1 MGKQNIQAKEVYSTL
16 HSGRFLL
23 FILQLHEISH
33 LCYQL
38 LQPKSL
44 FSSLCRPSPYHS
56 HHSLPTLPTANL
68 LFQVQ
73 SVLQVESNK
82 VNEGPKSF
90 FQFPFTCAWT
100 ALNLAKL
107 IM

>member
-16 HSGRFLL
+16 HFWEVSIF
-23 FILQLHEISH
+23 FLQLHEISH

-44 FSSLCRPSPYHS
+44 FSNLCRPSPYHS
-56 HHSLPTLPTANL
+56 HHLLPTLPTANL
-68 LFQVQ
+68 LFRVQ
-73 SVLQVESNK
+73 SVLQVETNK
-82 VNEGPKSF
+82 VNEGPKYF